1 MDSGQPA
8 GLAIM
13 SFKEISA
20 RYLEPISQWLMIL
33 GIIALCQPWSEFLHR
48 YGVTIIL
55 VGLVGFSIF
64 SKIKPDRAKETAN
77 AAVTHHG

>member
-1 MDSGQPA
+1 
-8 GLAIM
+8 M

-20 RYLEPISQWLMIL
+20 RYLEPISQWLMIF

-77 AAVTHHG
+77 AAVTSHG